1 MANRKAAQE
10 FILKY
15 IHALLPDGQ
24 NRKLYEDFFATL
36 SDEDFG
42 KLMDDLASGK
52 EILKLRVPNGNP
64 MKLSVE
70 RNLAIA
76 KELGH
81 EFFQHLE
88 LTDPSTGVTFRTPKK
103 YLILLLM
110 FRRQAQTL
118 QNKISIPEDTSH
130 TDQLTDQPTGPSKG
144 SKISL
149 PELQILYAQGLDKAI
164 TEVIKY
170 RGGDRKGFNA
180 MNRLIY
186 REGAVNQ
193 EVLAKINTRVK
204 ATDTLK
210 SYLEAMHLTNN
221 L

>member
-1 MANRKAAQE
+1 MGNRKAAEE

-15 IHALLPDGQ
+15 IHAMLPDGQ
-24 NRKLYEDFFATL
+24 NRTLYENFFKTL
-36 SDEDFG
+36 SDDQFA
-42 KLMDDLASGK
+42 KFMDDLESGK

-88 LTDPSTGVTFRTPKK
+88 ITDPSTGVTFRTPKK

-118 QNKISIPEDTSH
+118 QNKISIPENTSH
-130 TDQLTDQPTGPSKG
+130 TDQLTDQATGPSKG

-149 PELQILYAQGLDKAI
+149 PELQVMYAQGLDSTI
-164 TEVIKY
+164 TEVMKY
-170 RGGDRKGFNA
+170 RGGDRKGFNI

-186 REGAVNQ
+186 REGSVHQ
-193 EVLAKINTRVK
+193 SVLGNINTRVK
-204 ATDTLK
+204 ATDTL
-210 SYLEAMHLTNN
+210 SSFLDAMHLTNN